1 MSDTTG
7 DATKRYCRLTKKLA
21 IHMQQKEK
29 APLLGS
35 WKRWYLLLVMV
46 LVLLIIFFS
55 WFTKYFS

>member
-1 MSDTTG
+1 
-7 DATKRYCRLTKKLA
+7 
-21 IHMQQKEK
+21 MQQKEK